1 MISNDFI
8 RQATE
13 EYHDE
18 SMSTIPT
25 ENEIDH
31 VFSDRFEEN
40 MKSVI
45 KKNNHPQLNRILRMA
60 ASFALV
66 ILIAGGS
73 VMALS
78 PTARAAVLGWLFGR
92 ESDAY
97 VYRSTGTE
105 TNEETITTY
114 DFAEIPEGYTFQQN
128 FLMPNS
134 GLVIYSEESTGRL
147 LKVFFAP
154 NDGSG
159 ALYLIPEDATLI
171 PIQLG
176 DISADFY
183 LSNIEDESS
192 TIVWTDPENDYLVT
206 VDGFFSQ
213 EELVEMAMNLVK
225 KEIPK
230 PEF

>member
-1 MISNDFI
+1 MISNLLL

-13 EYHDE
+13 EYHEE
-18 SMSTIPT
+18 SMSAIPT

-31 VFSDRFEEN
+31 VFSDRFENN

-45 KKNNHPQLNRILRMA
+45 KKNNHPQLKRLLRMA

-73 VMALS
+73 VIAVS
-78 PTARAAVLGWLFGR
+78 PTARAAVMGWLFGR
-92 ESDAY
+92 EADAY
-97 VYRSTGTE
+97 VYRSTGTD
-105 TNEETITTY
+105 TNSNTITTY
-114 DFAEIPEGYTFQQN
+114 DFAEVPEGYTLWQN
-128 FLMPNS
+128 LLMPNS
-134 GLVIYSEESTGRL
+134 GVVIYVEDNTGRF
-147 LKVFFAP
+147 LKIFFAL

-176 DISADFY
+176 DIPADFY
-183 LSNIEDESS
+183 LSNAETSSS
-192 TIVWTDPENDYLVT
+192 TIVWTDPENDYLVN

-213 EELVEMAMNLVK
+213 EELMALAMNLIK
-225 KEIPK
+225 KDVPV
-230 PEF
+230 PEG

>member
-1 MISNDFI
+1 MFSSN
-8 RQATE
+8 R
-13 EYHDE
+13 
-18 SMSTIPT
+18 S
-25 ENEIDH
+25 
-31 VFSDRFEEN
+31 EN

-45 KKNNHPQLNRILRMA
+45 KKNNHPQLNRVLRMA

-73 VMALS
+73 VMAIS
-78 PTARAAVLGWLFGR
+78 PTARAAVMGWLFGR
-92 ESDAY
+92 ESDAF

-134 GLVIYSEESTGRL
+134 GLVIYSEEATGRL

-213 EELVEMAMNLVK
+213 EELVEMALKLIKADV
-225 KEIPK
+225 PK
-230 PEF
+230 PE

>member
-1 MISNDFI
+1 LISNDFI

-13 EYHDE
+13 EYHE
-18 SMSTIPT
+18 ETMTAIPT

-45 KKNNHPQLNRILRMA
+45 KKNNHPQLKRVLRMA

-213 EELVEMAMNLVK
+213 EELVEMALNLIKADV
-225 KEIPK
+225 PK
-230 PEF
+230 PE

>member
-1 MISNDFI
+1 MISNEFI

-13 EYHDE
+13 EYHEE
-18 SMSTIPT
+18 SMTAIPT

-45 KKNNHPQLNRILRMA
+45 KKNNHPQLKRVLRMA

-97 VYRSTGTE
+97 VYRSTGTD
-105 TNEETITTY
+105 TNEETLTTY
-114 DFAEIPEGYTFQQN
+114 DFAEVPEGYTLHQN

-213 EELVEMAMNLVK
+213 EDLVEMALNLVK
-225 KEIPK
+225 KEVPK

>member
-1 MISNDFI
+1 
-8 RQATE
+8 
-13 EYHDE
+13 
-18 SMSTIPT
+18 MSAIPT

-31 VFSDRFEEN
+31 VFSDRFEKN

-45 KKNNHPQLNRILRMA
+45 REHNHPQLKRVLRMA

-66 ILIAGGS
+66 ILLAGGS

-78 PTARAAVLGWLFGR
+78 PTARAAVMGWLFGQ
-92 ESDAY
+92 EADAY
-97 VYRSTGTE
+97 VYRSTGTD
-105 TNEETITTY
+105 TNKDTITTY
-114 DFAEIPEGYTFQQN
+114 DFAEPPEGYSLWQN
-128 FLMPNS
+128 ILMPNS
-134 GLVIYSEESTGRL
+134 GVVIYSEDDTGRF
-147 LKVFFAP
+147 LKLFFAP

-183 LSNIEDESS
+183 LSNVEASSS
-192 TIVWTDPENDYLVT
+192 TIVWTDPENDYLVN

-213 EELVEMAMNLVK
+213 EELMDLAMNLIK
-225 KEIPK
+225 KDVPK
-230 PEF
+230 PK

>member
-1 MISNDFI
+1 
-8 RQATE
+8 
-13 EYHDE
+13 
-18 SMSTIPT
+18 MSAIPT

-31 VFSDRFEEN
+31 VFSDRFEKN

-45 KKNNHPQLNRILRMA
+45 KKNNHPQLKRVLRMA

-66 ILIAGGS
+66 ILLSGGS
-73 VMALS
+73 VMALP
-78 PTARAAVLGWLFGR
+78 PTARAAVMGWLFGR

-97 VYRSTGTE
+97 VYRSTGTD
-105 TNEETITTY
+105 TNTETITTY
-114 DFAEIPEGYTFQQN
+114 DFAEIPEGYSFQQE

-134 GLVIYSEESTGRL
+134 GLVIYSEEETGRL

-159 ALYLIPEDATLI
+159 ALYLIPEDAALI

-213 EELVEMAMNLVK
+213 EELTEMALNLIK
-225 KEIPK
+225 KDIPK
-230 PEF
+230 PE

>member
-1 MISNDFI
+1 LISNEFI

-97 VYRSTGTE
+97 VYRSTGTD
-105 TNEETITTY
+105 TNEETLTTY
-114 DFAEIPEGYTFQQN
+114 GFAEVPEGYTLHQN

-134 GLVIYSEESTGRL
+134 GLVIYREEETARL

-213 EELVEMAMNLVK
+213 EELIDMALNLVK
-225 KEIPK
+225 KVIPK